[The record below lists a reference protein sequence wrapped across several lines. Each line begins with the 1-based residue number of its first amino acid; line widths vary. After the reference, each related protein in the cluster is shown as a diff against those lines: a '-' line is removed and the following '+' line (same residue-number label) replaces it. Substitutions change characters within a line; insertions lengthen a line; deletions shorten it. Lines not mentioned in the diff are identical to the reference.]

1 MVWTGDR
8 LAMGFD
14 TVADTASIPRITLL
28 MFQSYLPE
36 LLWDKDSQEL
46 VERWLNHNIPGA
58 MDRKMI
64 LLDWCKFYGIPFTS
78 AKAVAI
84 GAEQLPPP

>member
-1 MVWTGDR
+1 MAIRSSR
-8 LAMGFD
+8 LALGLIP
-14 TVADTASIPRITLL
+14 VVRTASLSTLAAV
-28 MFQSYLPE
+28 MFQSFLPPE
-36 LLWDKDSQEL
+36 LWDPGKQSE
-46 VERWLNHNIPGA
+46 VEIWLNENMPGP

>member
-1 MVWTGDR
+1 
-8 LAMGFD
+8 
-14 TVADTASIPRITLL
+14 

-36 LLWDKDSQEL
+36 LLWDKDSQDL
-46 VERWLNHNIPGA
+46 VERWLNRNIPSA
-58 MDRKMI
+58 MDRKII

>member
-1 MVWTGDR
+1 MDSLSYR
-8 LAMGFD
+8 LAVGFN
-14 TVADTASIPRITLL
+14 TVADTTPVSTFARI
-28 MFQSYLPE
+28 MFQSYLPPE
-36 LLWDKDSQEL
+36 LLDPGKQSE
-46 VERWLNHNIPGA
+46 VENWLNENIPGA

>member
-1 MVWTGDR
+1 MAIRSSR
-8 LAMGFD
+8 LALG
-14 TVADTASIPRITLL
+14 TLSVVRAASLSTFTWI
-28 MFQSYLPE
+28 MFQSFLPPE
-36 LLWDKDSQEL
+36 LWDPGKQL
-46 VERWLNHNIPGA
+46 QVEFWLNQNIPGA

-64 LLDWCKFYGIPFTS
+64 LLDWCKFYDIPFTS